1 VSLAPAAASRAVVGL
16 LVAGS
21 LLAAPAIVLADRLYL
36 DGGGVIET
44 ASWRIEGESLVYDSP
59 TGTIGIP
66 RSMVLKIEKTETP
79 TGRDAQGA
87 SVPTVLAEQPVAGT
101 KISGELA
108 TLLTEAKAAL
118 ARRDFLEAADRYR
131 AALDRADTD
140 FQIPRI
146 GYALSQIALGEDD
159 LALGVVLD
167 GLARDPREPS
177 LLELLGDLRNR
188 EERVTDALRAWR
200 AAFDRSPSD
209 RLRQKIEKAEREQ
222 HVGRDYELSTTSHFN
237 LRYDGHVDDELTA
250 GVRRHLEE
258 QFWIQAD
265 ALRHTPRQPITV
277 LLYPKRKFRDV
288 TQSPEWVGGL
298 YDGKIRVPLGGL
310 KRLNPVAAGVLNH
323 ELAHAIIHS
332 KTRGNCPRW
341 LHEGLAQRFEGK
353 ASSRVDAERVA
364 AQLAAGDAATWEDR
378 GFSYPMALSLSRY
391 LEARSGFHRVVDLLE
406 ELGRGAS
413 TDEAM
418 QRVYGVD
425 YAAICR
431 GWKESVFEELEE

>member
-1 VSLAPAAASRAVVGL
+1 VTLAAAACRGVSGL
-16 LVAGS
+16 LVAVS
-21 LLAAPAIVLADRLYL
+21 LTATPAIVLADRLYL

-44 ASWRIEGESLVYDSP
+44 ASWRIDGELLVYESP

-66 RSMVLKIEKTETP
+66 RSIVLKIEKSEMPAGRPEKDASGTP
-79 TGRDAQGA
+79 A
-87 SVPTVLAEQPVAGT
+87 LAEEPVT
-101 KISGELA
+101 PRKISGELA
-108 TLLTEAKAAL
+108 QTLTEAKAAL
-118 ARRDFLEAADRYR
+118 ERRDFLEAADRFR
-131 AALDRADTD
+131 VALDHADAD
-140 FQIPRI
+140 FQLPRI
-146 GYALSQIALGEDD
+146 GYALSQIALGEDA

-188 EERVTDALRAWR
+188 EERVTDALRSWR
-200 AAFDRSPSD
+200 AAFDSSPSD

-222 HVGRDYELSTTSHFN
+222 HVGRDYEFSTTSHFN
-237 LRYDGHVDDELTA
+237 LRYDGHVDEELTE

-288 TQSPEWVGGL
+288 TQSPDWVGGL

-353 ASSRVDAERVA
+353 SSGRADVERVA

-413 TDEAM
+413 RDEAL

-431 GWKESVFEELEE
+431 GWKESVFEGLEE